1 MTMKSTA
8 VNMPSTL
15 VEELVERTRMS
26 WLQVAV
32 AVGLVLI
39 LFLIGVAF
47 LAGVLAAPFDTDFWR
62 AGLLYPAIIVYILLT
77 LPILKRLRN
86 GAIEGFRP
94 LALMDDD
101 DFVQLLAK
109 SPIFNRRLEWLA
121 LGSGMMGGLLLW
133 RPWDYSGLSMIWPSS
148 GARSEWLVLY
158 MLIAGGLWGGLLG
171 WTVYSTLSGMR
182 LFTGLQHHP
191 LDVNVFDLRPL
202 QPIGRWSLGIAVI
215 YIGGSALSLLFVPQ
229 LTLNVEAIVLYG
241 ILILTPVLVFFL
253 NMLSTRQTIVAA
265 KRRKL
270 DMVRDHLAA
279 ASLAVDERSAK
290 DQPEHTEALLDSVA
304 AWVTYEERVKKV
316 PEWPY
321 TSEIKRNLV
330 LSTLLP
336 LAVWMVREVVLDLLK
351 QLVPSP

>member
-1 MTMKSTA
+1 MTESAT

-26 WLQVAV
+26 WLQVTV
-32 AVGLVLI
+32 VVGLVLI
-39 LFLIGVAF
+39 LFLVVAAF
-47 LAGVLAAPFDTDFWR
+47 LAGVLDAPFDAGFWR
-62 AGLLYPAIIVYILLT
+62 AGLLFPAIVVYILLT
-77 LPILKRLRN
+77 LPILQRLRN
-86 GAIEGFRP
+86 RAIASFRP
-94 LALMDDD
+94 LALIEDE
-101 DFVQLLAK
+101 DFEQVLAQA
-109 SPIFNRRLEWLA
+109 PIFHRRLELLA
-121 LGSGMMGGLLLW
+121 MGGGMVGGLLLW
-133 RPWDYSGLSMIWPSS
+133 RPWEYAGLSRIWPSL
-148 GARSEWLVLY
+148 GARPGWLVLY

-171 WTVYSTLSGMR
+171 WTVYSSLSGMR

-191 LDVNVFDLRPL
+191 LGINIFDLRPL

-229 LTLNVEAIVLYG
+229 LTLNLEAIVLYG

-270 DMVRDHLAA
+270 DMVRDNLVA
-279 ASLAVDERSAK
+279 ASLALDERSAK
-290 DQPEHTEALLDSVA
+290 NQPEHTEALLDSVA
-304 AWVTYEERVKKV
+304 AWVTYEERVEKV

-321 TSEIKRNLV
+321 TSEIRRNLV